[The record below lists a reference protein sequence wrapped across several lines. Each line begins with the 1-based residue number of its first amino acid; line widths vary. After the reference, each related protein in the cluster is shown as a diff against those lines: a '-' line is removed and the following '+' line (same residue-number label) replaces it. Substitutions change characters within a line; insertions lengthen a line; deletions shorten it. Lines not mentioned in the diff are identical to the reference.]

1 MWDNEQSRRQNTTKM
16 ESFSTLLKKEL
27 HMSMKKPVRWIS
39 SLLVAGCALSVHAQS
54 VWTYEVIRADNTIT
68 TSTKPPMDIS
78 YPPANVKSPVA
89 YGNERQET
97 VLTAQEAAARMRAP
111 KLIIFLGPG
120 TR

>member
-1 MWDNEQSRRQNTTKM
+1 
-16 ESFSTLLKKEL
+16 
-27 HMSMKKPVRWIS
+27 MSIKKPVRWMS
-39 SLLVAGCALSVHAQS
+39 CLLLAGCALGVQAQS
-54 VWTYEVIRADNTIT
+54 VWTSEVIGADGKTTIT
-68 TSTKPPMDIS
+68 SKPPMDIS
-78 YPPANVKSPVA
+78 YPPANVKLPVA